1 MNHALWKATGAR
13 VLAMTFIIAGVAACD
28 RGDRNVGE
36 VRQPAA
42 ASPSAVVIGT
52 PPSEP
57 TTVKTETAQT
67 APMSSASQ
75 SDVSAKAES
84 TRRPIEGDNH
94 SHSTLAPTTPQKADG
109 VNRTGS
115 GEDTTRKTP

>member
-28 RGDRNVGE
+28 RGDNDRTE

-52 PPSEP
+52 PPAEP
-57 TTVKTETAQT
+57 APKTETAQT
-67 APMSSASQ
+67 APTTAAAQ
-75 SDVSAKAES
+75 SDVGPTAES
-84 TRRPIEGDNH
+84 TKRPIEGDNH
-94 SHSTLAPTTPQKADG
+94 SYSTVAPTTPQKADG
-109 VNRTGS
+109 INTTGS
-115 GEDTTRKTP
+115 N